1 MYNILICDD
10 EVDIVEALKIYL
22 ESAGYKTL
30 EAFNGKEAIE
40 IISNNEIHL
49 ILLDIMMPEMD
60 GLTALSNIRKLS
72 NIPVIFLTAKGE
84 DTDMILGLDLGADD
98 YITKPFKVAEVLARV
113 RSHIRRYMKLG
124 SGNLSPAELR
134 VGGIVLDDKAKE
146 FKVDG
151 EIVKLTPTEFD
162 IMKLLMERPGEVISP
177 REIYMKVWK
186 EEPFGADSTVA
197 VHIRHLREKIEI
209 DPAKPRYL
217 KVVWAKGYKIE
228 RSRI

>member
-22 ESAGYKTL
+22 DSAGYKTL

-60 GLTALSNIRKLS
+60 GLTALSNIRKVS

-98 YITKPFKVAEVLARV
+98 YITKPFRVAEVLARV
-113 RSHIRRYMKLG
+113 RSHVRRYMKLG

-134 VGGIVLDDKAKE
+134 VGGIALDDKAKE

-186 EEPFGADSTVA
+186 EKPFGADSTVA

-217 KVVWAKGYKIE
+217 KVVWAKGYKLE